1 MIKKLTTNLK
11 KLIASTQRDRV
22 LVYSAQASYFVIVSI
37 IPFICLLISTFSF
50 FIPADIYQI
59 FDAYDMPVEI
69 EGFVS
74 VIIDQLFATQKVS
87 LLSISA
93 IVALWTA
100 SRGADAIRV
109 GLERVY
115 HEKPSKGFFKQ
126 QLKSLISTILL
137 IAVLLLNVV
146 FSIFG
151 AVVAEMLQIQWL
163 FDIIMYLST
172 PILFVTMCVAFTILY
187 AFFGRIGK
195 AKWRE
200 RIEQHLPGAVFTT
213 VGWQLFSYGFALYIH
228 YFPSASA
235 IYGSLTAVCLLMLWV
250 YVSVVILLL
259 GAEINKLLLR
269 NKGIIVS
276 DAASETQ
283 KDCIQDEKK

>member
-235 IYGSLTAVCLLMLWV
+235 IYGSLTAVCMLMLWV
-250 YVSVVILLL
+250 YVSVIILLL
-259 GAEINKLLLR
+259 GAEINKLILR
-269 NKGIIVS
+269 SKGIIVS
-276 DAASETQ
+276 DAEPEKQ
-283 KDCIQDEKK
+283 KDCAQENKK